1 MTAGSGIWGRIYH
14 TLKDSRGEPNLTL
27 GRFQMRVTYNGASFL
42 LMGASILAALVVG
55 GIWGSLIGT
64 FWVMATLYTAALA
77 AYAKGKGRSFAWAL
91 WGALPVIGWIVLGQ
105 LRDHA
110 AAQTEAPDGL
120 GAAIKGHRSS
130 VVFIRGVIVSIVGGT
145 LCTFCILPKLVFM
158 QAWPNARRLV
168 QPIEAHR
175 QTHGIY
181 PDSLGELA
189 AAQEP
194 RIPLDA
200 IHYSTHN
207 DALEFYLVVTS
218 WDERVSYDSR
228 TGKWKFG
235 R

>member
-1 MTAGSGIWGRIYH
+1 MRI
-14 TLKDSRGEPNLTL
+14 
-27 GRFQMRVTYNGASFL
+27 TYNGASFL
-42 LMGASILAALVVG
+42 LMAASILAAFVVG
-55 GIWGSLIGT
+55 SIWGSFIGT

-91 WGALPVIGWIVLGQ
+91 WGGFPVIGWIVLAR
-105 LRDHA
+105 LRDHG

-120 GAAIKGHRSS
+120 GAATRSHRSS
-130 VVFIRGVIVSIVGGT
+130 VVLVRGVIASIVGGVF
-145 LCTFCILPKLVFM
+145 CTFCFLPQLIVM
-158 QAWPNARRLV
+158 QAFPNARRLV

-175 QTHGIY
+175 QTHGTY

-194 RIPLDA
+194 PIPLDA

-207 DALEFYLVVTS
+207 DGLEFYLVVKS
-218 WDERVSYDSR
+218 WDERASYDSR